1 MKYNKLGQPGP
12 EGEINPDAPEAGPYT
27 YDVGP
32 GGSIPISEGGS
43 GVVNPGMTPTTSSS
57 GGGTVTNEAAMAIA
71 RSLFSFF
78 PEAVLKE
85 YAKSWVKYADPQ
97 LAIAEVRTT
106 SAWENEFGYLQRDD
120 GTLIMSEGEA
130 LSTQASYRET
140 LQEVG
145 ITDTEQFNQKFKDLV
160 SGEVSAAEFQ
170 QRVDLVYNQVVDQ
183 IPEVEKLYRERY
195 GLDIDAPTV
204 FGALIDE
211 DISDKVLK
219 GEIQTLQLQAQASI
233 RGFTQN
239 FARFDE
245 LRKAGL
251 TVQQASQ
258 LYEAAQPTME
268 LAQNIGRELDITTL
282 EEAALGDVSAQQRV
296 QRVQSQIQS
305 EYGSFD
311 IGSTRTRSGEI
322 VGLVEE

>member
-1 MKYNKLGQPGP
+1 MKYNLLGQRGP
-12 EGEINPDAPEAGPYT
+12 EGEINPDAPEGGQYI
-27 YDVGP
+27 YDNPP
-32 GGSIPISEGGS
+32 GTGDNLGIQTS
-43 GVVNPGMTPTTSSS
+43 TTSNGSS
-57 GGGTVTNEAAMAIA
+57 SSVTNEAAMAIA

-97 LAIAEVRTT
+97 LAIADVRTT
-106 SAWENEFGYLQRDD
+106 TAWENEFGYLKRED

-130 LSTQASYRET
+130 LSTKASYKET

-170 QRVDLVYNQVVDQ
+170 QRVDLVYSQVVDQ
-183 IPEVEKLYRERY
+183 IPEVERLHRERY
-195 GLDIDAPTV
+195 NINIDAPTV

-219 GEIQTLQLQAQASI
+219 GDIQTLQLQAQASI

-239 FARFDE
+239 FARFEE
-245 LRKAGL
+245 LKKAGL

-268 LAQNIGRELDITTL
+268 LAENIGRELDITTL
-282 EEAALGDVSAQQRV
+282 EEAAIGDVKASQRLSRV
-296 QRVQSQIQS
+296 QAEAQTELGGVSV
-305 EYGSFD
+305 GAAK
-311 IGSTRTRSGEI
+311 TRSGKI
-322 VGLVEE
+322 TGLVEE

>member
-1 MKYNKLGQPGP
+1 MKYNLLGQRGP
-12 EGEINPDAPEAGPYT
+12 EGETNPDAPEGGQYI
-27 YDVGP
+27 YDNPP
-32 GGSIPISEGGS
+32 GTGDNLGIQG
-43 GVVNPGMTPTTSSS
+43 TTTTSST
-57 GGGTVTNEAAMAIA
+57 TVTNEAAMAIA

-130 LSTQASYRET
+130 LSPQASYRET

-170 QRVDLVYNQVVDQ
+170 QRVDLVYNQVIDQ
-183 IPEVEKLYRERY
+183 IPEVERLYRERY

-204 FGALIDE
+204 FGALIDP

-219 GEIQTLQLQAQASI
+219 GDIQTLQLQAQASI

-239 FARFDE
+239 FARFEE

-251 TVQQASQ
+251 TTERAAQI
-258 LYEAAQPTME
+258 YEAAQPTID
-268 LAQNIGRELDITTL
+268 LATSVGRELDISTL
-282 EEAALGDVSAQQRV
+282 EEAALGDVTSQRRLARI
-296 QRVQSQIQS
+296 QAEIQS
-305 EYGSFD
+305 E
-311 IGSTRTRSGEI
+311 IGGADLGAARTRTGEI
-322 VGLVEE
+322 VGLVED

>member
-1 MKYNKLGQPGP
+1 MKYNLLGQRGP
-12 EGEINPDAPEAGPYT
+12 EGQTNPDAPEGGQYI
-27 YDVGP
+27 YDNPP
-32 GGSIPISEGGS
+32 GTGDNLGIQTS
-43 GVVNPGMTPTTSSS
+43 TTSSS
-57 GGGTVTNEAAMAIA
+57 GSSSSVTNEAAMAIA

-97 LAIAEVRTT
+97 LAIADVRTT
-106 SAWENEFGYLQRDD
+106 TAWENEFGYLKRED

-130 LSTQASYRET
+130 LSTKASYKET

-170 QRVDLVYNQVVDQ
+170 QRVDLVYSQVVDQ
-183 IPEVEKLYRERY
+183 IPEVERLYRERY
-195 GLDIDAPTV
+195 NINIDAPTV

-219 GEIQTLQLQAQASI
+219 GDIQTLQLQAQASI

-239 FARFDE
+239 FARFEE
-245 LRKAGL
+245 LKKAGL

-268 LAQNIGRELDITTL
+268 LAENIGRELDITTL
-282 EEAALGDVSAQQRV
+282 EEAAIGDVKASQRLSRV
-296 QRVQSQIQS
+296 QAEAQTELGGVSV
-305 EYGSFD
+305 GAAK
-311 IGSTRTRSGEI
+311 TRSGKI
-322 VGLVEE
+322 TGLVEE

>member
-1 MKYNKLGQPGP
+1 MKYNLLGQRGP
-12 EGEINPDAPEAGPYT
+12 EGEINPDAPEGGQYI
-27 YDVGP
+27 YDNPP
-32 GGSIPISEGGS
+32 GTGDNLGIQTS
-43 GVVNPGMTPTTSSS
+43 TTSNGSS
-57 GGGTVTNEAAMAIA
+57 SSVTNEAAMAIA

-97 LAIAEVRTT
+97 LAIADVRTT
-106 SAWENEFGYLQRDD
+106 TAWENEFGYLKRED

-130 LSTQASYRET
+130 LSTKASYKET

-170 QRVDLVYNQVVDQ
+170 QRVDLVYSQVVDQ
-183 IPEVEKLYRERY
+183 IPEVERLYRERY
-195 GLDIDAPTV
+195 NINIDAPTV

-219 GEIQTLQLQAQASI
+219 GDIQTLQLQAQASI
-233 RGFTQN
+233 RKFTQN
-239 FARFDE
+239 FARFEE
-245 LRKAGL
+245 LKKAGL

-268 LAQNIGRELDITTL
+268 LAENIGRELDITTL
-282 EEAALGDVSAQQRV
+282 EEAAIGDVKASQRLSRV
-296 QRVQSQIQS
+296 QAEAQTELGGVSV
-305 EYGSFD
+305 GAAK
-311 IGSTRTRSGEI
+311 TRSGKI
-322 VGLVEE
+322 TGLVEE